1 MKIKE
6 IKVDIVKI
14 PFKKPFTMAM
24 WTSKEKI
31 HVIVKMVSDEGVVG
45 LGETVPLVAEFGEP
59 TGGVK
64 EVIENYFAPV
74 LIGVDLYNIEEI
86 HERMNLAVKFHW
98 FAKSAIDF
106 ALYDLM
112 GKTKNIPVYK
122 LLGGLKDS
130 KIPLNWVIGIQEPQ
144 DAAKEARYYFEKGYR
159 SFKLKAREAE
169 RAVNTLREVR
179 KAVGDEPKIRVD
191 ANQSW
196 SESAAIKVIRN
207 MEKYNPEL
215 IEQPLPY
222 WNLEGMAKV
231 KNSTNVP
238 IMIDEGVITIHDALR
253 VVRLGSAD
261 IINLKI
267 AKSGGIFYSRKIA
280 DIAEATGLECVVGS
294 MLEGWIGTAA
304 GAHIAVSC
312 QAVNRGCDLIGPVL
326 HSDQIVKQETLGFSY
341 ENGYLKMNTEM
352 KNGLGV
358 EIDEEK
364 ISNYKEE

>member
-31 HVIVKMVSDEGVVG
+31 HVIVKIVSDEGVVG
-45 LGETVPLVAEFGEP
+45 FGETVPLVAEFGEP

-64 EVIENYFAPV
+64 EVIENYFTPI
-74 LIGVDLYNIEEI
+74 LMGVDIFDTEEVYR
-86 HERMNLAVKFHW
+86 RMNSVVKFHW

-112 GKTKNIPVYK
+112 GKTKNIPVYN

-130 KIPLNWVIGIQEPQ
+130 KIPLNWVIGIQEPRN
-144 DAAKEARYYFEKGYR
+144 AAKEASYYFEKGYK

-179 KAVGDEPKIRVD
+179 KAVGYKPKIRVD

-196 SESAAIKVIRN
+196 SESVAIKVIRT

-238 IMIDEGVITIHDALR
+238 IMIDEGVKTIYDALR

-280 DIAEATGLECVVGS
+280 DIAEAAGLECVVGS

-312 QAVNRGCDLIGPVL
+312 QAVNRGCDLIGPLL

-341 ENGYLKMNTEM
+341 ENGYLKMNTEI

-364 ISNYKEE
+364 IRKYKEE